1 VEPSEESEQSAAER
15 RLVLIN
21 VCLGQF
27 IAAVDARSVNVALP
41 TLSSEFGATMQSV
54 QWVPLAYQL
63 TVIGLVL
70 SLGRLGDLVGRKRI
84 YNLGFVIF
92 IVGTALCGFATGML
106 TLVGARI
113 IEGIGGAMI
122 LANGRA
128 IVSAAFGGSGRGR
141 ALGITSTAF
150 HLGYIVGPSLG
161 GFLID
166 ALGWRWIF
174 FVTLPVAVAG
184 AAMAGRVLQET
195 IETKRSYSIDVLGS
209 AALLSFV
216 VALIL
221 GLNRAARAGVDASTA
236 ALFFLFAAL
245 LGLFIFLER
254 RADEPVLDLGLFRKA
269 LFSAGIASLA
279 LISLT
284 QTATFFLLPFYLQGL
299 LSLTATQVGVTLIF
313 YSVVIVVLAPVGG
326 SLSDR
331 FGSRILCAVGC
342 AATAASVFALSFVG
356 ADSTRLAV
364 IVPLMGMGLGWALF
378 ASPNLSSLFGS
389 VTQDRLG
396 AVAGATVMTANVA
409 NAVGVAFASMLFARW
424 LEWSGV
430 AEAAA
435 GKYTEWSRA
444 PEIYLSAF
452 RNSWMIFTGFAIIAM
467 IISAI
472 GRKPERTETYA
483 VKS

>member
-1 VEPSEESEQSAAER
+1 
-15 RLVLIN
+15 
-21 VCLGQF
+21 
-27 IAAVDARSVNVALP
+27 
-41 TLSSEFGATMQSV
+41 
-54 QWVPLAYQL
+54 
-63 TVIGLVL
+63 
-70 SLGRLGDLVGRKRI
+70 
-84 YNLGFVIF
+84 
-92 IVGTALCGFATGML
+92 
-106 TLVGARI
+106 
-113 IEGIGGAMI
+113 MI

-184 AAMAGRVLQET
+184 AAMAWRVLQET

-221 GLNRAARAGVDASTA
+221 GLNRAARAGADASTA
-236 ALFFLFAAL
+236 ALVFLFAAL
-245 LGLFIFLER
+245 LGLFILLER

-331 FGSRILCAVGC
+331 FGSRILCFVGC
-342 AATAASVFALSFVG
+342 AATAVSVFSLSFVG
-356 ADSTRLAV
+356 ADSSRLAV

-409 NAVGVAFASMLFARW
+409 NAVGVAFASMFFVRW

-430 AEAAA
+430 SETAA

-452 RNSWMIFTGFAIIAM
+452 RNSWMIFAGFAFIAM

-483 VKS
+483 AKS

>member
-1 VEPSEESEQSAAER
+1 VEPREESGQAAAAR

-41 TLSSEFGATMQSV
+41 TLSSEFGTAMQVV

-70 SLGRLGDLVGRKRI
+70 SLGRLGDMVGRKKI

-92 IVGTALCGFATGML
+92 ITGTALCGLATGMA
-106 TLVGARI
+106 TLVGSRI
-113 IEGIGGAMI
+113 IEGVGGAMI

-128 IVSAAFGGSGRGR
+128 IVSAVYGGSGRGK
-141 ALGITSTAF
+141 ALGITSMAF

-166 ALGWRWIF
+166 SLGWRWIF
-174 FVTLPVAVAG
+174 FVNLPVAFAG
-184 AAMAGRVLQET
+184 AVMAWRVLRET
-195 IETKRSYSIDVLGS
+195 VDEKRPYSIDLAGS
-209 AALLSFV
+209 AALLGFV

-221 GLNRAARAGVDASTA
+221 GLNRLARSGMDAGAVSLLFAFA
-236 ALFFLFAAL
+236 GLVALFIILA
-245 LGLFIFLER
+245 R
-254 RADEPVLDLGLFRKA
+254 RTDDPVLDLGLFRNQ
-269 LFSAGIASLA
+269 LFTAGISTLA

-284 QTATFFLLPFYLQGL
+284 QTATFFLLPFYLQGI
-299 LSLTATQVGVTLIF
+299 LSLSATEVGVTLIF

-331 FGSRILCAVGC
+331 FGSRILCVAGC
-342 AATAASVFALSFVG
+342 GATAVSVFALAFVG
-356 ADSTRLAV
+356 ADSSRIAV
-364 IVPLMGMGLGWALF
+364 VIPLMGMGLGWALF
-378 ASPNLSSLFGS
+378 ASPNLSSLFGA
-389 VTQDRLG
+389 VAQDRLG
-396 AVAGATVMTANVA
+396 AVAGATVMAANVA

-430 AEAAA
+430 AENAA
-435 GKYTEWSRA
+435 GNYKQWSQA
-444 PEIYLSAF
+444 PDLYVSAF
-452 RNSWMIFTGFAIIAM
+452 RHSWWVFAAFALAAM
-467 IISAI
+467 MISAV
-472 GRKPERTETYA
+472 GRGAKAPKATN
-483 VKS
+483 